1 MLLFALPSRSLL
13 AEVQQAVKE
22 AAGHSQHG
30 GQDVSQNERAAPV
43 GGENYFARGR
53 DHQRNGSNHTRPR
66 SSSRNRGRSSS
77 KGPSGT
83 RNRNCNFCGKPG
95 HFKKQCYAWLQKN
108 KEKQDS
114 KTSDFAQSHESQDSA
129 NLSQGYDSG
138 EVLVTS
144 TESTAD
150 AWILDSGCTYH
161 MTHRKDWLTD
171 YQKIDGGKVI
181 LGDNRTCQVE
191 GIGMVSFKMFDG
203 IVRTLKNVRY
213 VPRMSRNLISISV
226 LDDLGYT
233 CKVEK

>member
-1 MLLFALPSRSLL
+1 MELANSGENEELSDENKAIIILNSLL
-13 AEVQQAVKE
+13 DSFKEVKTAIKYGRTSITLEEVISALKSKDLE
-22 AAGHSQHG
+22 LK
-30 GQDVSQNERAAPV
+30 NERAAPV

-53 DHQRNGSNHTRPR
+53 NHQRNGSNHTRPR

-95 HFKKQCYAWLQKN
+95 HFKKQCYAWLRMN

-114 KTSDFAQSHESQDSA
+114 KTSDSAQSQDSA

-144 TESTAD
+144 TKSTAD
-150 AWILDSGCTYH
+150 VWILDSGCTYH

-181 LGDNRTCQVE
+181 LGDNTTCQVE
-191 GIGMVSFKMFDG
+191 GIG
-203 IVRTLKNVRY
+203 R
-213 VPRMSRNLISISV
+213 SV
-226 LDDLGYT
+226 LRCSMG
-233 CKVEK
+233 